1 MTIAERLEAKN
12 IRLSDCPFCGC
23 KMSDFPLFDTLKPV
37 HSEEYLMAK
46 LEHGRFLG
54 SDNGYAVNCPDCGA
68 TSGRDTS
75 PEYACEKWNRRNN
88 KGI

>member
-1 MTIAERLEAKN
+1 MTIAERLESKN
-12 IRLSDCPFCGC
+12 IRHSDCPFCGSR
-23 KMSDFPLFDTLKPV
+23 MSDFPLFDTLKPV

-75 PEYACEKWNRRNN
+75 PEYACEK
-88 KGI
+88 